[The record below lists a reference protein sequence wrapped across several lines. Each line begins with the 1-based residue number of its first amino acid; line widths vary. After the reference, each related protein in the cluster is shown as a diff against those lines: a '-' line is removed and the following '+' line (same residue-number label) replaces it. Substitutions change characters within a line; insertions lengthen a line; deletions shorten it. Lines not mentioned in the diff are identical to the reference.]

1 MEALSLEVVDTVA
14 DILEAVPEMN
24 SHDTLRAVIIN
35 RMDRSEEATFQELL
49 KTYKLE
55 AEPLHNSCDTWR
67 TIWDKI

>member
-14 DILEAVPEMN
+14 DILEAVPEMK

-35 RMDRSEEATFQELL
+35 RIEEATFQELL